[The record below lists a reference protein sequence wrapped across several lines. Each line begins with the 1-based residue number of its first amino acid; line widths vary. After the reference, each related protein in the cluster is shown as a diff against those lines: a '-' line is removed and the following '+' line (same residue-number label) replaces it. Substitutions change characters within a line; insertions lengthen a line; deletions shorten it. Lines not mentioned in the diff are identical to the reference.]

1 MLRSDFARFGLGLE
15 TLLKSHNDHAAITGI
30 MQTFAME
37 LTGKYRLI
45 EAIVRNAG
53 D

>member
-15 TLLKSHNDHAAITGI
+15 TLLKTHIYHKAVKGPVGNLALD
-30 MQTFAME
+30 
-37 LTGKYRLI
+37 LRGKYRVI
-45 EAIVRNAG
+45 EAIMKNAG